1 MPRLNPQELVR
12 LPWSIRGPSRIEDEH
27 GTVHYAMRILELP
40 DFFVAGATESEV
52 LYEFR
57 DALLAF
63 LDSYIREGEVPP
75 LPKGDP
81 VRFLAVT
88 PPQNLP
94 AKIRVPNSEKT
105 AGTSSPP
112 LVLAEVS

>member
-1 MPRLNPQELVR
+1 MPRLDPQDFVR

-27 GTVHYAMRILELP
+27 GSVHYAIRILELP
-40 DFFVAGATESEV
+40 DFYVAGASENEV

-63 LDSYIREGEVPP
+63 LDSYLRDGEVPP
-75 LPKGDP
+75 LPKGGP
-81 VRFLAVT
+81 VRFVALT
-88 PPQNLP
+88 PGRKLP
-94 AKIRVPNSEKT
+94 AKIRVPHSEKT

-112 LVLAEVS
+112 LVLA